1 MHLLNKKIFGGNA
14 AIRLDIAKAFDTL
27 SWDFLLSV
35 LNQFGFNNTFVNWI
49 RILLNS
55 AHLSILV
62 NGTPKGDFTCSRGFR
77 QGDPLSPLLFFFVLQ
92 RRGDSHSLNNLVA
105 FINSYSEASGQ
116 LVNKSQSS
124 YFLGKNSMHRK
135 DIVASIL
142 GFNEGSLPFTYLGVP
157 VFKGIPTR
165 YFLQPIAVRKI
176 GPLRK
181 AELFGS
187 LPLCGR
193 PSYQSASFLLM
204 EYNNARAPALL
215 AFFTGARRMYHSSGS

>member
-1 MHLLNKKIFGGNA
+1 MRRWPFVA
-14 AIRLDIAKAFDTL
+14 
-27 SWDFLLSV
+27 SFLEGL
-35 LNQFGFNNTFVNWI
+35 
-49 RILLNS
+49 
-55 AHLSILV
+55 
-62 NGTPKGDFTCSRGFR
+62 
-77 QGDPLSPLLFFFVLQ
+77 
-92 RRGDSHSLNNLVA
+92 
-105 FINSYSEASGQ
+105 
-116 LVNKSQSS
+116 

-187 LPLCGR
+187 LPVGLLTSLPPFSWWNITMPELQLCLR
-193 PSYQSASFLLM
+193 SS
-204 EYNNARAPALL
+204 PALL
-215 AFFTGARRMYHSSGS
+215 GCITHPAPKVRSLLFVILREWIAYVGWELLGNSLIVTLPGSRGATLLFCRSSRSPSFHSSSPLHELVQSMPQR

>member
-1 MHLLNKKIFGGNA
+1 MAWSNLSLLREA
-14 AIRLDIAKAFDTL
+14 AFQSLMF
-27 SWDFLLSV
+27 FLQMMFS
-35 LNQFGFNNTFVNWI
+35 
-49 RILLNS
+49 
-55 AHLSILV
+55 
-62 NGTPKGDFTCSRGFR
+62 
-77 QGDPLSPLLFFFVLQ
+77 FFVE
-92 RRGDSHSLNNLVA
+92 GSLNNLVA

-187 LPLCGR
+187 LPVGLLTSLPPFSWWNITMPELQLCLR
-193 PSYQSASFLLM
+193 SS
-204 EYNNARAPALL
+204 PALL
-215 AFFTGARRMYHSSGS
+215 GCITHPAPKVRSLLFVRNESHMLVENCSGIHW